1 MDSLK
6 KLEKN
11 DMKYIF
17 FDIDGTLTDNTTGK
31 IVPSAQE
38 ALDKLQEN
46 GNFVAIATGRA
57 YYKAKNFLKE
67 VGLNNMVCNGGNGL
81 VINHQLVK
89 NAPLDRQKALAVIDE
104 AENLGYGIL
113 IAPFDSIDV
122 YSKNTLFLKQAG
134 YRKEPTRYIIDDM
147 LEVEKADAIYKVY
160 VAIPKEDEEK
170 LTTKELVGHLR
181 FEPEYLMFQPDN
193 KRGGIVK
200 MMEYLGADIK
210 DVVVFGDDYNDMDM
224 FCKDWFSIAM
234 GNGCQDLKDMASY
247 VTDTNVNDGIK
258 KACEHFEWI

>member
-134 YRKEPTRYIIDDM
+134 YRKEPTRYTIDS
-147 LEVEKADAIYKVY
+147 EI
-160 VAIPKEDEEK
+160 
-170 LTTKELVGHLR
+170 R
-181 FEPEYLMFQPDN
+181 FEQEYLMFQPDD
-193 KRGGIVK
+193 KKQGIVD
-200 MMEYLGADIK
+200 MIAMIK
-210 DVVVFGDDYNDMDM
+210 GNIDDVVVFGDDYNDLVM
-224 FCKDWFSIAM
+224 FDERFYRIAM
-234 GNGCQDLKDMASY
+234 GNACDELKAKADY
-247 VTDTNVNDGIK
+247 ITDRNTSDGIYN
-258 KACEHFEWI
+258 ACRVHGWIK

>member
-17 FDIDGTLTDNTTGK
+17 FDIVELDDNTTGK

-89 NAPLDRQKALAVIDE
+89 NAPMDRQKAI
-104 AENLGYGIL
+104 
-113 IAPFDSIDV
+113 
-122 YSKNTLFLKQAG
+122 
-134 YRKEPTRYIIDDM
+134 
-147 LEVEKADAIYKVY
+147 
-160 VAIPKEDEEK
+160 
-170 LTTKELVGHLR
+170 
-181 FEPEYLMFQPDN
+181 
-193 KRGGIVK
+193 
-200 MMEYLGADIK
+200 
-210 DVVVFGDDYNDMDM
+210 
-224 FCKDWFSIAM
+224 
-234 GNGCQDLKDMASY
+234 GCY
-247 VTDTNVNDGIK
+247 
-258 KACEHFEWI
+258 

>member
-67 VGLNNMVCNGGNGL
+67 VGLNNMVCNGGNACHKSSVSKKCTIGSA
-81 VINHQLVK
+81 K
-89 NAPLDRQKALAVIDE
+89 
-104 AENLGYGIL
+104 
-113 IAPFDSIDV
+113 SI
-122 YSKNTLFLKQAG
+122 
-134 YRKEPTRYIIDDM
+134 
-147 LEVEKADAIYKVY
+147 
-160 VAIPKEDEEK
+160 
-170 LTTKELVGHLR
+170 
-181 FEPEYLMFQPDN
+181 
-193 KRGGIVK
+193 
-200 MMEYLGADIK
+200 
-210 DVVVFGDDYNDMDM
+210 
-224 FCKDWFSIAM
+224 
-234 GNGCQDLKDMASY
+234 GCY
-247 VTDTNVNDGIK
+247 
-258 KACEHFEWI
+258 

>member
-67 VGLNNMVCNGGNGL
+67 VGLNNMVCNGGKSPCLPLQQMNLQVSL
-81 VINHQLVK
+81 VYHSS
-89 NAPLDRQKALAVIDE
+89 
-104 AENLGYGIL
+104 GY
-113 IAPFDSIDV
+113 S
-122 YSKNTLFLKQAG
+122 T
-134 YRKEPTRYIIDDM
+134 
-147 LEVEKADAIYKVY
+147 
-160 VAIPKEDEEK
+160 
-170 LTTKELVGHLR
+170 
-181 FEPEYLMFQPDN
+181 YL
-193 KRGGIVK
+193 
-200 MMEYLGADIK
+200 
-210 DVVVFGDDYNDMDM
+210 
-224 FCKDWFSIAM
+224 
-234 GNGCQDLKDMASY
+234 
-247 VTDTNVNDGIK
+247 
-258 KACEHFEWI
+258 